1 MVLLTMTPGIVRALA
16 RAEEVSPDDFAK
28 LQRSEEPALADPKPG
43 NPISH
48 SQLID
53 LSKLLKQFPHEESVP
68 QDEDTQTNKSSDDSI
83 TTNEPSNPS
92 TSTDPIPTPTTLSS
106 LLFHTKI
113 YTPPPAPLPQ
123 KSPQYT
129 ALMTRLRAAEEARTY
144 EKMLHPPPTRESFTQ
159 RFPTAPIFASHPTP
173 AENDEDELTYDE
185 VHRQIILII
194 NILISIVCVACF
206 IWVAARH
213 WSVGKRLGLSLGGS
227 LGVAVAEVA
236 VYGGYVR
243 KVKEAKAREKKK
255 PEIKE
260 IVRSWVLDKGEEK
273 ESAVDEGVRKRK
285 GKHR

>member
-16 RAEEVSPDDFAK
+16 RAEEASPDDFAK
-28 LQRSEEPALADPKPG
+28 LQRPEDPTLADSKPG

-53 LSKLLKQFPHEESVP
+53 LSKLLKKLPSDELPS
-68 QDEDTQTNKSSDDSI
+68 QDEDTQKNKSNDDSI
-83 TTNEPSNPS
+83 TANDPSN
-92 TSTDPIPTPTTLSS
+92 TSTDTMSTPITLSS
-106 LLFHTKI
+106 LLAHTKI
-113 YTPPPAPLPQ
+113 YTPPPAPAPE

-129 ALMTRLRAAEEARTY
+129 ALMARLRAAEEARTY

-159 RFPTAPIFASHPTP
+159 RFPSAPIFASHSTP
-173 AENDEDELTYDE
+173 AESEEDELTYDE

-206 IWVAARH
+206 VWVAARH
-213 WSVGKRLGLSLGGS
+213 WSVGKRLGLSLASS

-273 ESAVDEGVRKRK
+273 ESVIDEGVRKRK

>member
-16 RAEEVSPDDFAK
+16 RAEEASPDDFAK
-28 LQRSEEPALADPKPG
+28 LQRPEDPTLADSKPG

-53 LSKLLKQFPHEESVP
+53 LSKLLKKLPSDELTS
-68 QDEDTQTNKSSDDSI
+68 QDEDTQKNKSNDDSI
-83 TTNEPSNPS
+83 TANDPSN
-92 TSTDPIPTPTTLSS
+92 TSTDTMSTPITLSS
-106 LLFHTKI
+106 LLAHTKI
-113 YTPPPAPLPQ
+113 YTPPPAPAPE

-129 ALMTRLRAAEEARTY
+129 ALMARLRAAEEARTY

-159 RFPTAPIFASHPTP
+159 RFPSAPIFASHSTP
-173 AENDEDELTYDE
+173 AESEEDELTYDE

-206 IWVAARH
+206 VWVAARH
-213 WSVGKRLGLSLGGS
+213 WSVGKRLGLSLASS

-273 ESAVDEGVRKRK
+273 ESVIDEGVRKRK

>member
-16 RAEEVSPDDFAK
+16 RAEEASPDDFAK
-28 LQRSEEPALADPKPG
+28 LQRPEDPTLADSKPG

-53 LSKLLKQFPHEESVP
+53 LSKLLKKLPSDELPS
-68 QDEDTQTNKSSDDSI
+68 QDEDTQKNKSNDDSI
-83 TTNEPSNPS
+83 TANEPSN
-92 TSTDPIPTPTTLSS
+92 TSTDTMSTPITLSS
-106 LLFHTKI
+106 LLAHTKI
-113 YTPPPAPLPQ
+113 YTPPPAPAPE

-129 ALMTRLRAAEEARTY
+129 ALMAGLRAAEEARTY

-159 RFPTAPIFASHPTP
+159 RFPSAPIFASHSTP
-173 AENDEDELTYDE
+173 AESEEDELTYDE

-206 IWVAARH
+206 VWVAARH
-213 WSVGKRLGLSLGGS
+213 WSVGKRLGLSLASS

-273 ESAVDEGVRKRK
+273 ESVIDEGVRKRK

>member
-16 RAEEVSPDDFAK
+16 RAEEASPDDFAK
-28 LQRSEEPALADPKPG
+28 LQRPEDPTLADSKPG

-53 LSKLLKQFPHEESVP
+53 LSKLLKKLPSDEPTS
-68 QDEDTQTNKSSDDSI
+68 QDEDTQKNKSNDDSI
-83 TTNEPSNPS
+83 TANDPSN
-92 TSTDPIPTPTTLSS
+92 TSTDTMSTPITLSS
-106 LLFHTKI
+106 LLAHTKI
-113 YTPPPAPLPQ
+113 YTPPPAPAPE

-129 ALMTRLRAAEEARTY
+129 ALMARLRAAEEARTY

-159 RFPTAPIFASHPTP
+159 RFPSAPIFASHSTP
-173 AENDEDELTYDE
+173 AESEEDELTYDE

-206 IWVAARH
+206 VWVAARH
-213 WSVGKRLGLSLGGS
+213 WSVGKRLGLSLASS

-273 ESAVDEGVRKRK
+273 ESVIDEGVRKRK

>member
-16 RAEEVSPDDFAK
+16 RAEEASPDDFAK
-28 LQRSEEPALADPKPG
+28 LQRPEDPTLADSKPG

-53 LSKLLKQFPHEESVP
+53 LSKLLKKLPSDELTS
-68 QDEDTQTNKSSDDSI
+68 QDEDTQKNKSNDDSI
-83 TTNEPSNPS
+83 TANEPSN
-92 TSTDPIPTPTTLSS
+92 TSTDTMSTPITLSS
-106 LLFHTKI
+106 LLAHTKI
-113 YTPPPAPLPQ
+113 YTPPPAPAPE

-129 ALMTRLRAAEEARTY
+129 ALMARLRAAEEARTY

-159 RFPTAPIFASHPTP
+159 RFPSAPIFASHSTP
-173 AENDEDELTYDE
+173 AESEEDELTYDE

-206 IWVAARH
+206 VWVAARH
-213 WSVGKRLGLSLGGS
+213 WSVGKRLGLSLASS

-273 ESAVDEGVRKRK
+273 ESVIDEGVRKRK

>member
-16 RAEEVSPDDFAK
+16 RAEEASPDDFAK
-28 LQRSEEPALADPKPG
+28 LQRPEDPTLADSKPG

-53 LSKLLKQFPHEESVP
+53 LSKLLKKLPSDELPS
-68 QDEDTQTNKSSDDSI
+68 QDEDTQKNKSNDDSI
-83 TTNEPSNPS
+83 TANEPSN
-92 TSTDPIPTPTTLSS
+92 TSTDTMSTPITLSS
-106 LLFHTKI
+106 LLAHTKI
-113 YTPPPAPLPQ
+113 YTPPPAPAPE

-129 ALMTRLRAAEEARTY
+129 ALMARLRAAEEARTY

-159 RFPTAPIFASHPTP
+159 RFPSAPIFASHSTP
-173 AENDEDELTYDE
+173 AESEEDELTYDE

-206 IWVAARH
+206 VWVAARH
-213 WSVGKRLGLSLGGS
+213 WSVGKRLGLSLASS

-273 ESAVDEGVRKRK
+273 ESVIDEGVRKRK

>member
-16 RAEEVSPDDFAK
+16 RAEEASPDDFAK
-28 LQRSEEPALADPKPG
+28 LQRPEDPTLADSKPG

-53 LSKLLKQFPHEESVP
+53 LSKLLKKLPSDELPS
-68 QDEDTQTNKSSDDSI
+68 QDEDTQKNKSNDDSI
-83 TTNEPSNPS
+83 TANDPSN
-92 TSTDPIPTPTTLSS
+92 TSTDTISTPTTLSS
-106 LLFHTKI
+106 LLAHTKI
-113 YTPPPAPLPQ
+113 YTPPPAPAPE

-129 ALMTRLRAAEEARTY
+129 ALMARLRAAEEARTY

-159 RFPTAPIFASHPTP
+159 RFPSAPIFASHSTP
-173 AENDEDELTYDE
+173 AESEEDELTYDE

-206 IWVAARH
+206 VWVAARH
-213 WSVGKRLGLSLGGS
+213 WSVGKRLGLSLASS

-243 KVKEAKAREKKK
+243 KVKDAKAREKKK

-273 ESAVDEGVRKRK
+273 ESVIDEGVRKRK

>member
-16 RAEEVSPDDFAK
+16 RAEEASPDDFAK
-28 LQRSEEPALADPKPG
+28 LQRPEDPTLADSKPG

-53 LSKLLKQFPHEESVP
+53 LSKLLKKLPSDEPTS
-68 QDEDTQTNKSSDDSI
+68 QDEDTQKNKSNDDSI
-83 TTNEPSNPS
+83 TANEPSN
-92 TSTDPIPTPTTLSS
+92 TSTDTMSTPITLSS
-106 LLFHTKI
+106 LLAHTKI
-113 YTPPPAPLPQ
+113 YTPPPAPAPE

-129 ALMTRLRAAEEARTY
+129 ALMARLRAAEEARTY

-159 RFPTAPIFASHPTP
+159 RFPSAPIFASHSTP
-173 AENDEDELTYDE
+173 AESEEDELTYDE

-206 IWVAARH
+206 VWVAARH
-213 WSVGKRLGLSLGGS
+213 WSVGKRLGLSLASS

-273 ESAVDEGVRKRK
+273 ESVIDEGVRKRK

>member
-16 RAEEVSPDDFAK
+16 RAEEASPDDFAK
-28 LQRSEEPALADPKPG
+28 LQRPEDPTLADSKPG

-53 LSKLLKQFPHEESVP
+53 LSKLLKKLPSDELTS
-68 QDEDTQTNKSSDDSI
+68 QDEDTQKNKSNDDSI
-83 TTNEPSNPS
+83 TANEPSN
-92 TSTDPIPTPTTLSS
+92 TSTDTMSTPITLSS
-106 LLFHTKI
+106 LLAHTKI
-113 YTPPPAPLPQ
+113 YTPPPAPAPQ

-129 ALMTRLRAAEEARTY
+129 ALMARLRAAEEARTY

-159 RFPTAPIFASHPTP
+159 RFPSAPIFASHSTP
-173 AENDEDELTYDE
+173 AESEEDELTYDE

-206 IWVAARH
+206 VWVAARH
-213 WSVGKRLGLSLGGS
+213 WSVGKRLGLSLASS

-273 ESAVDEGVRKRK
+273 ESVIDEGVRKRK

>member
-16 RAEEVSPDDFAK
+16 RAEEASPDDFAK
-28 LQRSEEPALADPKPG
+28 LQRPEHPTLADSKPG

-53 LSKLLKQFPHEESVP
+53 LSKLLKKLPSDEPTS
-68 QDEDTQTNKSSDDSI
+68 QDEDTQKNKSNDDSI
-83 TTNEPSNPS
+83 TANDPSN
-92 TSTDPIPTPTTLSS
+92 TSTDTMSTPITLSS
-106 LLFHTKI
+106 LLAHTKI
-113 YTPPPAPLPQ
+113 YTPPPAPAPE

-129 ALMTRLRAAEEARTY
+129 ALMARLRAAEEARTY

-159 RFPTAPIFASHPTP
+159 RFPSAPIFASHSTP
-173 AENDEDELTYDE
+173 AESEEDELTYDE

-206 IWVAARH
+206 VWVAARH
-213 WSVGKRLGLSLGGS
+213 WSVGKRLGLSLASS

-273 ESAVDEGVRKRK
+273 ESVIDEGVRKRK